1 MTMTDREVK
10 RLAIR
15 AIVDSVH
22 ADMVKSAKSAKSAAR
37 RWRTHADTLEVFD
50 DEDRVKVEK
59 AARQILDV
67 LSRRAARLRS
77 VRAGRL

>member
-1 MTMTDREVK
+1 MKTMMTEREAK

-15 AIVDSVH
+15 AIVDVVE
-22 ADMVKSAKSAKSAAR
+22 ADIANGAAYY
-37 RWRTHADTLEVFD
+37 WHTHVDTLDAFD
-50 DEDRVKVEK
+50 DEDRAKVEK

-77 VRAGRL
+77 VRAGRQ